1 MHPSL
6 HISRERESSAWCCTA
21 HTYKHTHSQTEN
33 SCVAFEIWRHEFWFC
48 VPGSG
53 RRKRSSHTHT
63 HTHVQHEWG
72 HLSLTRSCP
81 GTGTCLLC
89 AVPGW
94 IFCYKFKFLIIICKK
109 MFNLDINHV
118 RAGVLGLSSTDI
130 RPGGGRRS
138 RSRWDDGCWMWV
150 LLCVRSGDDE
160 LRFHHQGRENALEG
174 RMAQR
179 AP

>member
-1 MHPSL
+1 MQALLDAAPHTLTNKLTHKLKTRMWLLRYGGMNFGFVSPAPVAG
-6 HISRERESSAWCCTA
+6 SA
-21 HTYKHTHSQTEN
+21 
-33 SCVAFEIWRHEFWFC
+33 R
-48 VPGSG
+48 
-53 RRKRSSHTHT
+53 HTHT
-63 HTHVQHEWG
+63 HTPPRPTRVRTFI
-72 HLSLTRSCP
+72 LNSLVPRYRNVP
-81 GTGTCLLC
+81 LC

-118 RAGVLGLSSTDI
+118 RAGVLGFSSTDI

-179 AP
+179 DP

>member
-1 MHPSL
+1 ML
-6 HISRERESSAWCCTA
+6 HRT
-21 HTYKHTHSQTEN
+21 HLQTHSLTN
-33 SCVAFEIWRHEFWFC
+33 WKLVCGFWDMEAWILVLC
-48 VPGSG
+48 P
-53 RRKRSSHTHT
+53 RLRSPEALVTHT
-63 HTHVQHEWG
+63 HTPPRPTRVRTFI
-72 HLSLTRSCP
+72 LNSLVPRYRNVPFVCR
-81 GTGTCLLC
+81 
-89 AVPGW
+89 AVSGW